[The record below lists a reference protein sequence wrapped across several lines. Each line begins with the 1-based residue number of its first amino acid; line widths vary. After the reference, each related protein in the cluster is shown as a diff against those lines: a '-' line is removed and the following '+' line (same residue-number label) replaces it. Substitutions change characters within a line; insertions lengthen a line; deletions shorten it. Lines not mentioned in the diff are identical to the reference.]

1 MDFSGPYVYFWT
13 VSIFCIYLYIWEE
26 NHMLD
31 IKRRKKN
38 ARGREMEF
46 SGGNC
51 NTLATLFTFRLLSVE
66 HSPLLF

>member
-1 MDFSGPYVYFWT
+1 
-13 VSIFCIYLYIWEE
+13 
-26 NHMLD
+26 MLD

-51 NTLATLFTFRLLSVE
+51 NTFATLFTFRLLNME
-66 HSPLLF
+66 HSPVLF